1 MPDNSVANVTK
12 CLANVRQAV
21 WRKPLLKDLRITVLG
36 ILAICLSRKMM
47 DMFT

>member
-1 MPDNSVANVTK
+1 MPENSVVNATRGFASVK
-12 CLANVRQAV
+12 QAV
-21 WRKPLLKDLRITVLG
+21 WRKPLLKDLRIAVLG